1 MNKLRWIWYMV
12 IVLCIGAAIWVA
24 PEIPFQSNPDAY
36 TLIPEED
43 RQELQDFEA
52 QFESDGYPINI
63 LVLKHKNKWETFD
76 DFQWMDRATEWWHV
90 NDSLQTL
97 SITNVPFPVKT
108 FLGIRKK
115 NFVPLESQ
123 ERFEKWYQSADSF
136 EDITRKFLSK
146 NRKYALLFVPSEK
159 YSEVNIQTFRRKVK
173 NDHVT
178 VLPLDYNAIEE
189 ELRADNQQE
198 TLLLSGI
205 SFVVILALFLA
216 FTGSLRGLFF
226 IASMIVFSLSL
237 TTLFIYLTDMWF
249 SIHMVAIPCM
259 LIVLSFTDLMHLIYT
274 HHKIRSTTQDS
285 NELRKQ
291 LGKSL
296 HRPMVLTS
304 LTNMVGFVLFL
315 FLSDSPTLTDISVLS
330 IIGVLFAFLTSRF
343 VAVRLLTSRMRLLK
357 EGTGTRWNQ
366 FHARFAERWRPKRYW
381 LLAGSGVIAVLLAI
395 VVWNKSTINN
405 VPFVTEGDHP
415 AFEAA
420 DIMSAHFFGDKTG
433 EVHFTYDHP
442 SDLWNGESMAYL
454 EQLETEMQEHFPI
467 KVVSSPTI
475 LAKRYHRFQ
484 RNGHPGAFSY
494 PVTYDSLFLN
504 NMALLGGEN
513 IVRHKNGVARIRF
526 SFSNLDLDKSLDGWE
541 QMNTFLQKNPPP
553 RGLTASLSGVAYL
566 NDVTTQRFSENI
578 LLGILISIVFG
589 ALVTFIFVRNG
600 TVFLAT
606 LLANSLPLL
615 VALLI
620 MIVLGNDLNPISLF
634 FFTVIM
640 GLCVDD
646 SIYLLLHR
654 DAASKGSLYP
664 IAVTSAVLAVGFGA
678 FLFSGYDWVQPFGW
692 SFLIGIAV
700 AFVFDVFLLALFTD
714 RNSIFDPNV

>member
-1 MNKLRWIWYMV
+1 MNKLCWIWYV
-12 IVLCIGAAIWVA
+12 LIVTCVAGAAYVA

-43 RQELQDFEA
+43 RLELEAFEA
-52 QFESDGYPINI
+52 HFESNGYPINI
-63 LVLKHKNKWETFD
+63 MVLKHKQQWKTYE
-76 DFQWMDRATEWWHV
+76 DFQWMDRASNWWNV

-97 SITNVPFPVKT
+97 SITNVPFPIQT

-115 NFVPLESQ
+115 NFVPLASE
-123 ERFEKWYQSADSF
+123 EKFNKWYQRSDAF

-159 YSEVNIQTFRRKVK
+159 YTAANVK
-173 NDHVT
+173 AFNRELRNENVT
-178 VLPLDYNAIEE
+178 LLPLDYQAIED

-205 SFVVILALFLA
+205 SFAIILLLFLV
-216 FTGSLRGLFF
+216 FTGSLRGLAF
-226 IASMIVFSLSL
+226 ISSMILFSLSL
-237 TTLFIYLTDMWF
+237 TTLFVYFTDMWF

-259 LIVLSFTDLMHLIYT
+259 LIVLSFTDLMHLVYT
-274 HHKIRSTTQDS
+274 HHTLRASMNS
-285 NELRKQ
+285 SVALRKA

-296 HRPMVLTS
+296 HRPMILTS

-315 FLSDSPTLTDISVLS
+315 MLSDSPTLTDISVLS
-330 IIGVLFAFLTSRF
+330 IVGVVFAFLTSRI
-343 VAVRLLTSRMRLLK
+343 VAIQLLTANSRLLK
-357 EGTGTRWNQ
+357 EGTGAKWNA
-366 FHARFAERWRPKRYW
+366 FHVKYVDKMQSKRFI
-381 LLAGSGVIAVLLAI
+381 LLAGSGVVAIVLAI
-395 VVWNKSTINN
+395 VVWKESVINN
-405 VPFVTEGDHP
+405 VPYVTEGDHP
-415 AFEAA
+415 SFEAV
-420 DIMSAHFFGDKTG
+420 DIMSDHFFGDKTG
-433 EVHFTYDHP
+433 SIHLTYDSP
-442 SDLWNGESMAYL
+442 TDLWNNASMQYL
-454 EQLETEMQEHFPI
+454 EQLEAEMHKQFPI
-467 KVVSSPTI
+467 RVISSPTV

-494 PVTYDSLFLN
+494 PVQYDSTLLKN
-504 NMALLGGEN
+504 TNLLGGDN
-513 IVRHKNGVARIRF
+513 IVRHNKGAARIRF
-526 SFSNLDLDKSLDGWE
+526 SFSNFDLNEALVRWE
-541 QMNTFLQKNPPP
+541 VMEDYLKKNPPP
-553 RGLTASLSGVAYL
+553 KGLTASLSGVAYF
-566 NDVTTQRFSENI
+566 NDITTQRFSENI

-589 ALVTFIFVRNG
+589 ALITFLFVRNW
-600 TVFLAT
+600 TIFLAT
-606 LLANSLPLL
+606 LLANSLPLI
-615 VALLI
+615 VALLV
-620 MIVLGNDLNPISLF
+620 MILFGSDLNPISLF

-700 AFVFDVFLLALFTD
+700 AFVFDAFLLALFTD
-714 RNSIFDPNV
+714 RNSIFDADV